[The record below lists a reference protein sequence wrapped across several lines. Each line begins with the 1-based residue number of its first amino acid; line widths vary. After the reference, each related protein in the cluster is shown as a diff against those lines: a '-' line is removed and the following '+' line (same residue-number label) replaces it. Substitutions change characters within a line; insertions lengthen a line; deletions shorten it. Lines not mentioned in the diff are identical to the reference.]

1 MAETII
7 WSIVTFG
14 CGLLFYFIGVFACRK
29 DKPMWF
35 YAGSEVDS
43 SQITNVKKYN
53 KANGLMWK
61 LYSLCYFVSGIIYF
75 FNDILGVILMVS
87 SATIGIIFLVI
98 IYNKI
103 YNKYKIK

>member
-61 LYSLCYFVSGIIYF
+61 LYSLWYFASGFAHIWNAMLAII
-75 FNDILGVILMVS
+75 ILVLS
-87 SATIGIIFLVI
+87 CTIGIVILVKT
-98 IYNKI
+98 YNKI
-103 YNKYKIK
+103 YNKYKV